1 MLKEVL
7 AGQVEKMHQRK
18 RKAEDSPE
26 GRRHKRHPYAMEWGP
41 PPVNYDSPQR
51 MYRGAGHLPPRAVGG
66 SPLSRPSGKVSKSH
80 GSPLGRSDQ
89 VCSCFHVPWPSNNTL
104 PASST

>member
-89 VCSCFHVPWPSNNTL
+89 VGSCFHTP
-104 PASST
+104 

>member
-1 MLKEVL
+1 ML

-26 GRRHKRHPYAMEWGP
+26 GRRHKRQGHPYAMEWGS

-51 MYRGAGHLPPRAVGG
+51 MYRGAGHLPSRAVGG
-66 SPLSRPSGKVSKSH
+66 SPLSRPSGKASKSH
-80 GSPLGRSDQ
+80 GSPFGRSDQ
-89 VCSCFHVPWPSNNTL
+89 VCSCFDVPWLSNNKL
-104 PASST
+104 PVSST